1 METPTE
7 SDEQSAEGQ
16 TEAVTGERLQK
27 VMARGGIGSR
37 RQVEQWIREGRIK
50 VNRQPAELGMRV
62 TREDEIRFNGDQIHP
77 FPKEGLQPQTRV
89 LLYHKPAGQVTS
101 RKDPEGRDTVFK
113 HLPKLR
119 GARWIAIGRLDYNT
133 SGLLLFT
140 TDGDLAHRLMHP
152 STEIDR
158 EYAVRVLG
166 EATEAQLQ
174 QLRSGVELED
184 GEARFSDI
192 VESGGSGSN
201 HWYHVV
207 LQEGRNREVRRMW
220 EAVGLTVSRLMRVR
234 YGTIFLD
241 KKVRVGKSRE
251 LEREEVRQLQEIAGV
266 QQSEPL
272 MLKSAKTAEKR
283 GGGAARRKKIHRRA
297 PSEWSSGR
305 QPSSEQAASDR
316 PASARPPRGQRNRAA
331 GDHSPGKPYG
341 KKRTDGGKPR
351 GRKR

>member
-1 METPTE
+1 MSKNSAENPVQP
-7 SDEQSAEGQ
+7 EQSTVESQ
-16 TEAVTGERLQK
+16 PQGERLQK
-27 VMARGGIGSR
+27 VLARAGIGSR

-62 TREDEIRFNGDQIHP
+62 TREDEIRLNGDQLHP
-77 FPKEGLQPQTRV
+77 FPREGVISQVRV

-101 RKDPEGRDTVFK
+101 RRDPEGRDTVFN
-113 HLPKLR
+113 HLPKIR

-166 EATEAQLQ
+166 EATPEQLQ
-174 QLRSGVELED
+174 QLRTGVELED
-184 GEARFSDI
+184 GVAHFSDI
-192 VESGGSGSN
+192 VESGGAGVN

-241 KKVRVGKSRE
+241 KRVRAGKSRE
-251 LEREEVRQLQEIAGV
+251 LERDEVRQLQEVAGIAPNAPLALKPSH
-266 QQSEPL
+266 SEPR
-272 MLKSAKTAEKR
+272 R
-283 GGGAARRKKIHRRA
+283 GASRRKRIQH
-297 PSEWSSGR
+297 
-305 QPSSEQAASDR
+305 
-316 PASARPPRGQRNRAA
+316 RAA
-331 GDHSPGKPYG
+331 
-341 KKRTDGGKPR
+341 PR
-351 GRKR
+351 GRKQ

>member
-1 METPTE
+1 MEP
-7 SDEQSAEGQ
+7 SDEIEVEQAAQPE
-16 TEAVTGERLQK
+16 GERLQK
-27 VMARGGIGSR
+27 VMARAGIGSR
-37 RQVEQWIREGRIK
+37 RQVEQWMREGRIK
-50 VNRQPAELGMRV
+50 VNRQPAELGVRV
-62 TREDEIRFNGDQIHP
+62 TPADEIRFNGDQVHP
-77 FPKEGLQPQTRV
+77 FPKEGTQQQTRV

-101 RKDPEGRDTVFK
+101 RRDPEGRDTVFN
-113 HLPKLR
+113 HLPKIR

-140 TDGDLAHRLMHP
+140 TDGDLAHHLMHP

-166 EATEAQLQ
+166 EATEEQLQ

-184 GEARFSDI
+184 GVANFSDI
-192 VESGGSGSN
+192 VESGGAGTN

-241 KKVRVGKSRE
+241 KRVRVGKTRE

-266 QQSEPL
+266 EVSEPL
-272 MLKSAKTAEKR
+272 TLKQSRSER
-283 GGGAARRKKIHRRA
+283 GRGAARRKKIHHKPKPNHGRR
-297 PSEWSSGR
+297 
-305 QPSSEQAASDR
+305 
-316 PASARPPRGQRNRAA
+316 
-331 GDHSPGKPYG
+331 K
-341 KKRTDGGKPR
+341 
-351 GRKR
+351 